1 MKKTILLLAGILLLA
16 TGCTLAPRYTKPEAP
31 VPAEWPKSAACA
43 GTATATALAAAEWK
57 WQEFFID
64 GKLQKVIETAL
75 DNNRD
80 LRLAVLN
87 VEKVRALYGVQR
99 AELFPSV
106 SAVGSGTKKRVPA
119 DLSSSGKSQMVEEY
133 SVNFGVL
140 SWEIDLF
147 GRIRNMKES
156 ALEQYL
162 STEQARRGAQIL
174 LVSEVATAYLTLA
187 VDRENLTLS
196 RSTFESRKAAYD
208 LIRRRYELGLAS
220 ELDLQR
226 ARTTVE
232 AARADVA
239 RYTQLTAQ
247 DENALNLLAGSTIP
261 EELLPADLAAVT
273 PPAEIS
279 PGLSSDVLL
288 GRPDILAAEH
298 LLKAANANIGAARAA
313 FFPRISLTATAGT
326 ASSELSGLFGAHQ
339 GVWSFVPVISMP
351 IFDARTWSAYDASQA
366 ERKIALVKYEKAI
379 QNAFREVSDG
389 LAVQGTV
396 GEEVSAQRSLVEAT
410 AETYRLS
417 NMRYEKGIDSFL
429 GVLDAQRSLYA
440 AQQGLIAVRLKQ
452 LANRVLL
459 YAALGGGGN

>member
-31 VPAEWPKSAACA
+31 VPAEWPKGPAYTGTGAAA
-43 GTATATALAAAEWK
+43 VPAVAEWK
-57 WQEFFID
+57 WREFFAD
-64 GKLQKVIETAL
+64 EKLQKVVETAL

-87 VEKVRALYGVQR
+87 VEKVRALYGIQR
-99 AELFPSV
+99 AELYPSFGLT
-106 SAVGSGTKKRVPA
+106 GSGTKKRVPA
-119 DLSSSGKSQMVEEY
+119 DLSSSGKSQTVEEY
-133 SVNFGVL
+133 SVNLGVL

-147 GRIRNMKES
+147 GRIRSMKDS
-156 ALEQYL
+156 ALEEYL

-196 RSTFESRKAAYD
+196 RSTLESRKAAYD

-220 ELDLQR
+220 ELDLRR
-226 ARTTVE
+226 AQTTVD

-239 RYTQLTAQ
+239 RYTEMAAQ
-247 DENALNLLAGSTIP
+247 DENTLNLLAGSTIP
-261 EELLPADLAAVT
+261 EDLLPADLAAVT

-279 PGLSSDVLL
+279 PGLSSEVLL
-288 GRPDILAAEH
+288 ARPDILAAEH

-326 ASSELSGLFGAHQ
+326 ASSELSRLFEAHQ

-366 ERKIALVKYEKAI
+366 EGKIALTKYEKAI
-379 QNAFREVSDG
+379 QNAFREVADG

-396 GEEVSAQRSLVEAT
+396 GEQVSAQRSLVEAT

-417 NMRYEKGIDSFL
+417 NARYEKGIDSFL